1 MAGRAPATDTS
12 GMRGLAGSAALLCAL
27 VLIWPAGSGA
37 STGTA
42 VGVSEREW
50 SISLGRLKAPHGAIT
65 FYITNYGGDDHNVTI
80 RKHGVQYG
88 FSGRIPSGGQK
99 TLSVHLAAG
108 TYTVFCGLPGHRQ
121 LGMVAKLT
129 VT

>member
-1 MAGRAPATDTS
+1 
-12 GMRGLAGSAALLCAL
+12 MRGLISLALALCAV

-50 SISLGRLKAPHGAIT
+50 SVSLGRLKAPHGPIT
-65 FYITNYGGDDHNVTI
+65 FYVTNYGGDDHNITI

-99 TLSVHLAAG
+99 TISTRLRPGIYS
-108 TYTVFCGLPGHRQ
+108 VFCSLPGHRQ